1 METFSRRLGML
12 DGNISALKEPV
23 LPGLRQPYPMRPIAA
38 WAQQNRPHARINLV
52 RTHSVPAM
60 ALAKNTNSEPKDV
73 KYIKNVIADYCPRGF
88 GFAQAL

>member
-12 DGNISALKEPV
+12 DGNISALK
-23 LPGLRQPYPMRPIAA
+23 
-38 WAQQNRPHARINLV
+38 NRPHARINLV
-52 RTHSVPAM
+52 RTHSVTAM
-60 ALAKNTNSEPKDV
+60 ALAKNTSSEPKDV